1 MTITKIHRVQAGSK
15 LLNSFLDF
23 QFVPFAYLGEYV
35 IVTDVS
41 IRWCAREIQQ
51 TINGV
56 ESLPISDNMII
67 SRQSHAETI
76 INKYMIKSSVSR
88 LADATCYG
96 SNQTPQNG
104 E

>member
-1 MTITKIHRVQAGSK
+1 MAITKIDRVQAGSK

-23 QFVPFAYLGEYV
+23 QFVPLAYLGDYV
-35 IVTDVS
+35 IVSDVS
-41 IRWCAREIQQ
+41 KGWCASEIQQ

-56 ESLPISDNMII
+56 ESLPISDNMLI
-67 SRQSHAETI
+67 SRQYYAETI
-76 INKYMIKSSVSR
+76 INKYMITSSVSR
-88 LADATCYG
+88 LADAECYG